1 MASGLVFI
9 LLLCLSCGLW
19 VGADA
24 RCGVT
29 TRGTTRGMTRGM
41 TQGQPRRGCPSG
53 WDQYGQRCFLFF
65 NYERDWATAERTCI
79 SHGANLASFHSHHE
93 YVYLKNLVN
102 RKKGSYVRTW
112 LGGTDAAKDGVWLW
126 TNGSKFNYVS
136 WGRGEP
142 NNNGGREDCMEI
154 NLRGRVQH
162 LNDEKCSRRN
172 YFICAKKV

>member
-24 RCGVT
+24 GCGVT
-29 TRGTTRGMTRGM
+29 TRGTTRGTTRVKSG
-41 TQGQPRRGCPSG
+41 RGCPSG
-53 WDQYGQRCFLFF
+53 WDRYGQRCFLFF

-79 SHGANLASFHSHHE
+79 SLGANLASFHSHHE

-112 LGGTDAAKDGVWLW
+112 VGGTDAAKDGVWLW

-142 NNNGGREDCMEI
+142 NNNRGREDCMEI
-154 NLRGRVQH
+154 NLRGRAQH